1 MKDTLLKILKEH
13 RGKLIGGVAGLIFA
27 VLVLL
32 LGFWKSLFIALCVGV
47 GVYLGSL
54 GDGKGERMLKFLDR
68 ILPRGL

>member
-13 RGKLIGGVAGLIFA
+13 RGKLIGGIAGLIFA

>member
-1 MKDTLLKILKEH
+1 M
-13 RGKLIGGVAGLIFA
+13 IGGVAGLIFA

-54 GDGKGERMLKFLDR
+54 GDGKGERMLKFLDVFC
-68 ILPRGL
+68 RGAYKGE

>member
-54 GDGKGERMLKFLDR
+54 GDGKGERMLKFLDK
-68 ILPRGL
+68 GE

>member
-13 RGKLIGGVAGLIFA
+13 RGKLIGGAAGLIFA

-54 GDGKGERMLKFLDR
+54 GDDKGERMLKFLDR
-68 ILPRGL
+68 ILPKGL